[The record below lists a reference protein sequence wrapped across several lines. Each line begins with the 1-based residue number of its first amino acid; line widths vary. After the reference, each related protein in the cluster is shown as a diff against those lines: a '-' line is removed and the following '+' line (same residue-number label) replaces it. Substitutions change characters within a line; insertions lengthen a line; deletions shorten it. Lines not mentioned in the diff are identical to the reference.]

1 MCPPGLHT
9 TLGIFYRL
17 WSLLEEE
24 CHQLDLE
31 LATWTAPQSIDRAS
45 FTRYSTSVKKRAQL
59 KERKL
64 ELEKYTATLSAGI
77 AQIATQIQNPDS
89 NPLLLALQQEVNS
102 AIKKLQD
109 VVGFSKVGTH
119 VRVLHMHVYRK
130 SRLLR

>member
-1 MCPPGLHT
+1 MCPPGLHI

-31 LATWTAPQSIDRAS
+31 LATRTAPQSIDRAS
-45 FTRYSTSVKKRAQL
+45 FTHYSTSVKKRAQL

-64 ELEKYTATLSAGI
+64 ELDKYTAALSTGI
-77 AQIATQIQNPDS
+77 AQIATQVQNPDS

-102 AIKKLQD
+102 AIQKLQD
-109 VVGFSKVGTH
+109 VVSF
-119 VRVLHMHVYRK
+119 
-130 SRLLR
+130 